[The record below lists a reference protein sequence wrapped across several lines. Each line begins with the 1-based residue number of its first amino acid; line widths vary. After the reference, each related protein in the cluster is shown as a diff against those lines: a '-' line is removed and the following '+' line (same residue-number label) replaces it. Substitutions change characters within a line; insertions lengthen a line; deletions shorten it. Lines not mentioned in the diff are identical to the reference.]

1 LCFPWLCVEKFPIF
15 TKNLTLTGF
24 IGKKLIQ
31 AHSKGIERNMKTG
44 TRKFISL
51 GLFIAILLTSPQ
63 FLPAQ
68 INRPTG
74 ELTITSTG
82 EGGFVTVNGERVVD
96 GRTITSPSEIVTSPQ
111 ARARISLAQIGT
123 ILIEPGSRLNL
134 SFANS
139 GISGEFSDGEVTI
152 ETVPNTTVNILTPD
166 GTLTVP
172 NRNQINIVKISK
184 ENGRTRINTLT
195 GLAAFNNVQV
205 SAGEFYPQP
214 STTPD
219 RPVGI
224 AAKRS
229 GGNNSLLII
238 ALLGAAGGAAVL
250 ALLASSNSDDSPTVS
265 PTR

>member
-1 LCFPWLCVEKFPIF
+1 
-15 TKNLTLTGF
+15 
-24 IGKKLIQ
+24 
-31 AHSKGIERNMKTG
+31 MKTG
-44 TRKFISL
+44 IRKFISL
-51 GLFIAILLTSPQ
+51 GLLIAITLTSPQ
-63 FLPAQ
+63 FLTAQ
-68 INRPTG
+68 TTRPTG

-82 EGGFVTVNGERVVD
+82 EGGFVTVNGERAVD

-111 ARARISLAQIGT
+111 ARAKISLAQTGT
-123 ILIEPGSRLNL
+123 ILIEPNSRLNL

-152 ETVPNTTVNILTPD
+152 ETVPNTTVNILTPN

-195 GLAAFNNVQV
+195 GQATFNNVLV
-205 SAGEFYPQP
+205 SAGDFYPQP

-219 RPVGI
+219 KTGG
-224 AAKRS
+224 AGSTRS
-229 GGNNSLLII
+229 GNNNSLLII

-250 ALLASSNSDDSPTVS
+250 ALLASSNNDDSPTVS

>member
-1 LCFPWLCVEKFPIF
+1 
-15 TKNLTLTGF
+15 
-24 IGKKLIQ
+24 
-31 AHSKGIERNMKTG
+31 MKTG
-44 TRKFISL
+44 IRKFISL
-51 GLFIAILLTSPQ
+51 GLFIAVLLASPQ
-63 FLPAQ
+63 FLLAQ
-68 INRPTG
+68 NTRLTG

-82 EGGFVTVNGERVVD
+82 EGGFVTVNGERVVS
-96 GRTITSPSEIVTSPQ
+96 GRSIISPSEIVTSPQ
-111 ARARISLAQIGT
+111 ARAKISLAQTGT
-123 ILIEPGSRLNL
+123 ILIEPNSKLNL

-152 ETVPNTTVNILTPD
+152 ETAPNTTVNILTPD
-166 GTLTVP
+166 GTLSVP

-195 GLAAFNNVQV
+195 GQAAFNNVLV

-219 RPVGI
+219 RPVGVV
-224 AAKRS
+224 ARRS
-229 GGNNSLLII
+229 GGNNSLILI

>member
-1 LCFPWLCVEKFPIF
+1 MK
-15 TKNLTLTGF
+15 
-24 IGKKLIQ
+24 
-31 AHSKGIERNMKTG
+31 IEI
-44 TRKFISL
+44 RKFISL
-51 GLFIAILLTSPQ
+51 GLFIAIMLTSPQ

-68 INRPTG
+68 TTRPTG

-82 EGGFVTVNGERVVD
+82 EGGFVTVNGERVVS

-111 ARARISLAQIGT
+111 ARAKISLAQTGT
-123 ILIEPGSRLNL
+123 ILIEPNSKLNL

-152 ETVPNTTVNILTPD
+152 ETVPNTTVNILTAD

-195 GLAAFNNVQV
+195 GQATFNNVPV

-219 RPVGI
+219 RTAGASPN
-224 AAKRS
+224 RS
-229 GGNNSLLII
+229 GGSNNSLLII

-250 ALLASSNSDDSPTVS
+250 ALLASSNNGDNPTVS